1 MTAETENLGMSPFY
15 LPSLL
20 INLEAIEPFGAKM
33 SKSNSPLSYVRQ
45 IAIGAASGLLLL
57 VLIIGGFTL
66 AAPSAEPT
74 SSATNTP
81 TDSPTVTPT
90 ASGRDCSVAELAADK
105 RLLGLHA
112 QVMNPATNEVLFD
125 ILGDT
130 PAQTASVMKLLT
142 AAAALQVLGP
152 NFRVQTKV
160 YADIDLPGQIVII
173 GAGDPTLSRVGVG
186 KQSVYADAP
195 KLSDLAVQINKWA
208 RATPIN
214 SIVLDSTYFPE
225 PGWEPGVDDS
235 ERTIGYQSIVTA
247 LQVDGDRDNPTR
259 GVSARSADP
268 VDRVGVAL
276 KKAIGPLAEM
286 ATLTQAKA
294 GTNLLQ
300 IGVVQSQPISKW
312 ISHMLQVSDNTE
324 AEYLARLVSKQL
336 GYDGSFSS
344 IDVAIKSALT
354 SAGLVTTGLNL
365 KDGSGENEENQ
376 VPATFINAL
385 LKKILNGEG
394 NFGIIKQALP
404 VAGES
409 GSLANRFK
417 GDNIDAA
424 GHILAKTGW
433 TRHEYSLAGI
443 IMAKDGTDLVFS
455 IAAIDANIKDTAKEA
470 IDNLATGI
478 YRCGDK
484 LSAETT
490 PKIK

>member
-1 MTAETENLGMSPFY
+1 LLLVNLKG
-15 LPSLL
+15 
-20 INLEAIEPFGAKM
+20 IDPFGAEM
-33 SKSNSPLSYVRQ
+33 SKTNSPLNYLRQ

-66 AAPSAEPT
+66 AAPSGDPT
-74 SSATNTP
+74 DTASSTP
-81 TDSPTVTPT
+81 TDSPTVSPT
-90 ASGRDCSVAELAADK
+90 ADGRDCSIAELAADK

-112 QVMNPATNEVLFD
+112 QVINPATNEVLFD
-125 ILGDT
+125 VLGDT

-152 NFRVQTKV
+152 NYRVQTKV
-160 YADIDLPGQIVII
+160 YADLDQPGQIVII
-173 GAGDPTLSRVGVG
+173 GSGDPTLSRVAVG
-186 KQSVYADAP
+186 KQSVYKDAP
-195 KLSDLAVQINKWA
+195 KLNDLAVQINAWA
-208 RATPIN
+208 RATPITN
-214 SIVLDSTYFPE
+214 IVLDSTLFPG
-225 PGWEPGVDDS
+225 PGWESGVATT
-235 ERTIGYQSIVTA
+235 ERTLGYQSIVSA
-247 LQVDGDRDNPTR
+247 LQVDGDRDNPASE
-259 GVSARSADP
+259 VSARSADP
-268 VDRVGVAL
+268 VNRAGVAL
-276 KKAIGPLAEM
+276 KKAIGSLASA
-286 ATLTQAKA
+286 ATITQAKA

-324 AEYLARLVSKQL
+324 AEYLARLVSLQL
-336 GYDGSFSS
+336 GYDGSFAS

-354 SAGLVTTGLNL
+354 SSGLVTTGLNL

-385 LKKILNGEG
+385 LKKVLNGEG
-394 NFGIIKQALP
+394 NFGVIKQALP

-409 GSLANRFK
+409 GSLASRFT
-417 GDNIDAA
+417 GANVDAA

-443 IMAKDGTDLVFS
+443 IMAKDGTNLTFS
-455 IAAIDANIKDTAKEA
+455 IAAIDANIKDNAKEA

-478 YRCGDK
+478 YRCGNK

-490 PKIK
+490 PKTN